1 LGICLIPT
9 FAFVFILLGFN
20 LQSGIITLLTILM
33 IVVDTAGISSLWEV
47 DLNPVSLIN
56 LVAAIGLSVEFTSH
70 VVRTFSLQ
78 THATRKE
85 RVIASMKTM
94 GPAVFAGVALTNLP
108 GIIVLNWA
116 TAQLIQVFF
125 FRMCLIITLLGTA
138 HGLIFLPVLLSYIG
152 PPINKAL
159 LYEKQ
164 QEERRNFQQS
174 SVEVK
179 QKKIQ
184 DEEINGMEKDGVY
197 STYI

>member
-1 LGICLIPT
+1 MGW
-9 FAFVFILLGFN
+9 G
-20 LQSGIITLLTILM
+20 
-33 IVVDTAGISSLWEV
+33 V

-78 THATRKE
+78 TQPTKKE

-125 FRMCLIITLLGTA
+125 FRMCLVITLLGTA

-152 PPINKAL
+152 PPVNNAY
-159 LYEKQ
+159 LYEAQ
-164 QEERRNFQQS
+164 LERRNATMQGS
-174 SVEVK
+174 
-179 QKKIQ
+179 
-184 DEEINGMEKDGVY
+184 
-197 STYI
+197 